1 MTLPVVLRDEAQ
13 AEFDEA
19 FDYYEGQRAGL
30 GVDFVARVQRVFDGI
45 AVNPQQHALVF
56 ADIRKAVVTRFP
68 YCVFYRADAT
78 RVEVLAV
85 FHSHRDPS
93 IWQSRA

>member
-1 MTLPVVLRDEAQ
+1 MSLPIVLRDEAQ

-19 FDYYEGQRAGL
+19 FDYYEGQQAGL
-30 GVDFVARVQRVFDGI
+30 GVDFAARVQRVFDAI
-45 AVNPQQHALVF
+45 AANPQQHALVF

-68 YCVFYRADAT
+68 YCVFYRADAV

-85 FHSHRDPS
+85 FHSRRDPS
-93 IWQSRA
+93 IWQSCA

>member
-1 MTLPVVLRDEAQ
+1 MSLPIVLRDEAQ

-30 GVDFVARVQRVFDGI
+30 GVDFVARVQQVFDRI
-45 AVNPQQHALVF
+45 SANPLMHAAVFSDV
-56 ADIRKAVVTRFP
+56 RKAVVTRFP
-68 YCVFYRADAT
+68 YCVFYRAHAD

-85 FHSHRDPS
+85 FHSKRDPA
-93 IWQSRA
+93 IWQGRA